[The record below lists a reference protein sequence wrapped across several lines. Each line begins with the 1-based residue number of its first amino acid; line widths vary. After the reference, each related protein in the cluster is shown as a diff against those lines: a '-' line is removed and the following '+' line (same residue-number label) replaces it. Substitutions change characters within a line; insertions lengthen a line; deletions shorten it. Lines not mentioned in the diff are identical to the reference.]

1 MTPGEPE
8 LDELERS
15 RARDPA
21 GAASTERQLAERVL
35 GRIEEMHL
43 TISSDEEKSSQIFGA
58 IVSYMK
64 FLGLRTKGGDG
75 KKPKSNFFRKKI
87 SGRDPQGKAR
97 RASAWRGRRSGG
109 ASPTGPR

>member
-75 KKPKSNFFRKKI
+75 KKPKSNFFRKK
-87 SGRDPQGKAR
+87 
-97 RASAWRGRRSGG
+97 
-109 ASPTGPR
+109 GPR